1 MASGT
6 SLPPGGCT
14 IVVSITS
21 TTPGTV
27 TNTTGTLSTAGGTA
41 PPASAPITVS
51 AGAASLAKTIAPGY
65 ILPGGAATLT
75 ITLGSSGAV
84 PLVLVGVTTST
95 PGTTTIVTS
104 ALSAGGYRAG
114 RIGANRH
121 VRPASGSAGRFAAR
135 SAADGDARR
144 DRRRR
149 LRETATRE
157 VRF

>member
-95 PGTTTIVTS
+95 PGTTTNVTS
-104 ALSAGGYRAG
+104 ALSAGGYVVPAASAPIATSVPPVEVPVDSPLALLLTAMLVAIAG
-114 RIGANRH
+114 
-121 VRPASGSAGRFAAR
+121 AAC
-135 SAADGDARR
+135 A
-144 DRRRR
+144 RRRR
-149 LRETATRE
+149 AR
-157 VRF
+157 